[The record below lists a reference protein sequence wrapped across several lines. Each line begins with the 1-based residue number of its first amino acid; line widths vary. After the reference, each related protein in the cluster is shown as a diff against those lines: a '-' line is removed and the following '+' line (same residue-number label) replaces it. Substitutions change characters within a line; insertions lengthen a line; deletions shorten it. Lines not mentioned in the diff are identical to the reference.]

1 MAKNNFWLRNFLGT
15 LACLALVYI
24 SASFYQSLA
33 RTLPNTIDSWL
44 QRIDLHQYY
53 DQLMAAG
60 WDDLDYL
67 DFTDSDLQ
75 DAGIDVAAHR
85 ALVSATLVLFQ

>member
-1 MAKNNFWLRNFLGT
+1 M
-15 LACLALVYI
+15 
-24 SASFYQSLA
+24 
-33 RTLPNTIDSWL
+33 PNTIDSWL
-44 QRIDLHQYY
+44 QRIDLYQYY

-85 ALVSATLVLFQ
+85 ALVSASFVLFWLIELSKIGHSALT

>member
-1 MAKNNFWLRNFLGT
+1 
-15 LACLALVYI
+15 
-24 SASFYQSLA
+24 
-33 RTLPNTIDSWL
+33 
-44 QRIDLHQYY
+44 
-53 DQLMAAG
+53 MAAG

-85 ALVSATLVLFQ
+85 ALVSASFVLFWLIELSKIGHSALT